1 MGLSVRK
8 AIDHRY
14 IVSITLIGDKYLVRD
29 GSTLS
34 DPSCGPLT
42 PIPGW
47 QETLGK
53 AYAALKAGQHAEGQ
67 SEQGGKDG
75 QDGQDGQYRS
85 MAMILDEGRSMICGV
100 SSVREVV
107 RVVAEGMKTNLGL

>member
-1 MGLSVRK
+1 MGSSVRK

-42 PIPGW
+42 SIPGW

-53 AYAALKAGQHAEGQ
+53 AYAALKAGQHTEGQ
-67 SEQGGKDG
+67 SEQDSKDS
-75 QDGQDGQYRS
+75 QHRS
-85 MAMILDEGRSMICGV
+85 KAMILDEGKSMTCGV

>member
-1 MGLSVRK
+1 VGLSVRK

-14 IVSITLIGDKYLVRD
+14 IVSITLIGGKYLVRD

-42 PIPGW
+42 SIPGW

-53 AYAALKAGQHAEGQ
+53 AYAALKAGLHAEGQ

-75 QDGQDGQYRS
+75 QDGQHRS
-85 MAMILDEGRSMICGV
+85 MAMILDEGKSMICGV

-107 RVVAEGMKTNLGL
+107 CVVAEGMRTNLGL